1 MPENHP
7 KLTVLPANSDK
18 SRSDCNDDMKDIQI
32 TPPAHL
38 DDEASKLWKSLIP
51 EIRKL
56 GYLKKV
62 DQPELE
68 MYCIYYSMF
77 LQSEKLVADNGMWL
91 EDKYGQLAKRSPGAV
106 QIDSCVKNMKSLGHD
121 LGLTF
126 DSGLR
131 QITVEE
137 PEKPKQ
143 NSPLKEV
150 GFGAD
155 V

>member
-1 MPENHP
+1 
-7 KLTVLPANSDK
+7 
-18 SRSDCNDDMKDIQI
+18 
-32 TPPAHL
+32 
-38 DDEASKLWKSLIP
+38 
-51 EIRKL
+51 
-56 GYLKKV
+56 
-62 DQPELE
+62 
-68 MYCIYYSMF
+68 MYCMYYSMF

-106 QIDSCVKNMKSLGHD
+106 QMDSCVKNMKALGHD

-131 QITVEE
+131 QITVKE

>member
-1 MPENHP
+1 MPENQP
-7 KLTVLPANSDK
+7 KLTVLHSK
-18 SRSDCNDDMKDIQI
+18 SSNTVTADDDDLKEIQN

-38 DDEASKLWKSLIP
+38 DDEASRLWKAIVP
-51 EIRKL
+51 EIKKI

-68 MYCIYYSMF
+68 MYCVYYSMF
-77 LQSEKLVADNGMWL
+77 LKSEDLVANEGMWL
-91 EDKYGQLAKRSPGAV
+91 QDKLGQSAKRSPGAV
-106 QIDSCVKNMKSLGHD
+106 QMDSCVKNMKSLGHD

>member
-1 MPENHP
+1 MPENKP
-7 KLTVLPANSDK
+7 KLTVMHSK
-18 SRSDCNDDMKDIQI
+18 SSNTVTVDDDDLKDIQI
-32 TPPAHL
+32 TPPTHL
-38 DDEASKLWKSLIP
+38 DDEASRLWKAIVP
-51 EIRKL
+51 EIKKI
-56 GYLKKV
+56 GYLKKI
-62 DQPELE
+62 DQPALEL
-68 MYCIYYSMF
+68 YCRYYAIYIK
-77 LQSEKLVADNGMWL
+77 SEQLIEQQGLWIYDNDNVAV
-91 EDKYGQLAKRSPGAV
+91 KRSPGAI
-106 QIDSCVKNMKSLGHD
+106 QMDSCVKNMKSLGHD

-143 NSPLKEV
+143 NSLLKEV

>member
-7 KLTVLPANSDK
+7 KLTILPANSDK
-18 SRSDCNDDMKDIQI
+18 SCSDCNDDMKDIQI

-38 DDEASKLWKSLIP
+38 DDEASKLWKTLVP
-51 EIRKL
+51 EIKKL
-56 GYLKKV
+56 GYLKKI
-62 DQPELE
+62 DQPSLEL
-68 MYCIYYSMF
+68 YCRYYSF
-77 LQSEKLVADNGMWL
+77 YIKSEQLIEKQGLWIYDNDNVAV
-91 EDKYGQLAKRSPGAV
+91 KRSPGAV
-106 QIDSCVKNMKSLGHD
+106 QMDSCVKNMKSLGHD

-137 PEKPKQ
+137 PEKPKKD
-143 NSPLKEV
+143 SPLKEV

>member
-1 MPENHP
+1 MPENQP
-7 KLTVLPANSDK
+7 KLTVLHSK
-18 SRSDCNDDMKDIQI
+18 SSNTVTADDDDLKEIQN

-38 DDEASKLWKSLIP
+38 DDEASRLWKAIVP
-51 EIRKL
+51 EIKKI
-56 GYLKKV
+56 GYLKKI
-62 DQPELE
+62 DQPALEL
-68 MYCIYYSMF
+68 YCRYYS
-77 LQSEKLVADNGMWL
+77 LYIKSEQLIEKQGLWIYDNDNVAV
-91 EDKYGQLAKRSPGAV
+91 KRSPGAV
-106 QIDSCVKNMKSLGHD
+106 QMDSCVKNMKSLGHD

-137 PEKPKQ
+137 PEKPKE

>member
-7 KLTVLPANSDK
+7 KLTILPANSDK
-18 SRSDCNDDMKDIQI
+18 SCSDCNDDMKDIQI

-38 DDEASKLWKSLIP
+38 DDEASRLWKAIVP
-51 EIRKL
+51 EIKKI
-56 GYLKKV
+56 GYLKKI
-62 DQPELE
+62 DQPSLEL
-68 MYCIYYSMF
+68 YCRYYS
-77 LQSEKLVADNGMWL
+77 LYIKSEQLIEKQGLWIYDNDDVAV
-91 EDKYGQLAKRSPGAV
+91 KRSPGAI
-106 QIDSCVKNMKSLGHD
+106 QMDSCVKNMKSLGHD

-131 QITVEE
+131 QIAVEE

-143 NSPLKEV
+143 DSPLKEV

-155 V
+155 I

>member
-1 MPENHP
+1 MPENQP
-7 KLTVLPANSDK
+7 KLTVLNSK
-18 SRSDCNDDMKDIQI
+18 SSNNVTADDDDLKDIQI

-38 DDEASKLWKSLIP
+38 DDEASRLWKAIVP
-51 EIRKL
+51 EIKKI
-56 GYLKKV
+56 GYLKKI
-62 DQPELE
+62 DQPALEL
-68 MYCIYYSMF
+68 YCRYYSIYIK
-77 LQSEKLVADNGMWL
+77 SEQLIEKQGLWICDNDNVAV
-91 EDKYGQLAKRSPGAV
+91 KRSPGAV

-137 PEKPKQ
+137 PEKPKKD
-143 NSPLKEV
+143 SPLKEV

>member
-1 MPENHP
+1 MPENQP
-7 KLTVLPANSDK
+7 KLTVLHSK
-18 SRSDCNDDMKDIQI
+18 SSNTVTADDDDLKDIQI

-38 DDEASKLWKSLIP
+38 DDEASRLWKAIVP
-51 EIRKL
+51 EIKKI
-56 GYLKKV
+56 GYLKKI
-62 DQPELE
+62 DQPALEL
-68 MYCIYYSMF
+68 YCRYYSIYIK
-77 LQSEKLVADNGMWL
+77 SEQLIEKQGLWIYDNDDVAV
-91 EDKYGQLAKRSPGAV
+91 KRSPGAV
-106 QIDSCVKNMKSLGHD
+106 QMDSCVKNMKSLGHD

-131 QITVEE
+131 QITIEE

-143 NSPLKEV
+143 DSPLKEV

>member
-1 MPENHP
+1 MPENQP
-7 KLTVLPANSDK
+7 KLTVLHSK
-18 SRSDCNDDMKDIQI
+18 SSNTVTADDDDLKDIQI

-38 DDEASKLWKSLIP
+38 DDEASRLWKAIVP
-51 EIRKL
+51 EIKKI
-56 GYLKKV
+56 GYLKKI
-62 DQPELE
+62 DQPALEL
-68 MYCIYYSMF
+68 YCRYYSIYIK
-77 LQSEKLVADNGMWL
+77 SEQLIEKQGLWIYDNDDVAV
-91 EDKYGQLAKRSPGAV
+91 KRSPGAV
-106 QIDSCVKNMKSLGHD
+106 QMDSCVKNMKSLGHD

-143 NSPLKEV
+143 DSPLKEV

>member
-1 MPENHP
+1 MPENQP
-7 KLTVLPANSDK
+7 KLTVMHSK
-18 SRSDCNDDMKDIQI
+18 SSNTVTADDDDLKDIQI

-68 MYCIYYSMF
+68 MYCVYYSMF
-77 LQSEKLVADNGMWL
+77 LQSEKLVADNRMWL
-91 EDKYGQLAKRSPGAV
+91 KDKYGQLAKRSPGAV
-106 QIDSCVKNMKSLGHD
+106 QMDSCVKNMKSLGHD

>member
-7 KLTVLPANSDK
+7 NLTILHAGSSDDQ
-18 SRSDCNDDMKDIQI
+18 SNGGDDMKDIQN

-38 DDEASKLWKSLIP
+38 DDEASRLWKALIP
-51 EIRKL
+51 EIKKL
-56 GYLKKV
+56 GYLKKI
-62 DQPELE
+62 DQPSLEL
-68 MYCIYYSMF
+68 YCRYYS
-77 LQSEKLVADNGMWL
+77 LYIKSEQLIEQQGLWIYDNDDVAV
-91 EDKYGQLAKRSPGAV
+91 KRSPGAV
-106 QIDSCVKNMKSLGHD
+106 QMDACVKNMKSLGHD

-137 PEKPKQ
+137 PEKPKK